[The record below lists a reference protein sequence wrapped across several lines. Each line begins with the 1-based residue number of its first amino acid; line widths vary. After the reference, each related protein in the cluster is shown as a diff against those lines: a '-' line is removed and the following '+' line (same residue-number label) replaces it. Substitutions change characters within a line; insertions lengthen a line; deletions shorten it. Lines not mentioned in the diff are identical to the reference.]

1 MTKLK
6 SLGFVILLIAI
17 TLILVIARNSNKNL
31 FKKDAQYAI
40 DVATKSINSISA
52 VELKKLSPQYLI
64 VDLNTANNYNSSQ
77 FQNSINIPFK
87 NVLDKTNRKVL
98 GKAKGEIVLFSND
111 VSTASKAWVILNQ
124 LGFENVF
131 ILRSEENPEVFKYKF
146 QPDTSAKLE

>member
-1 MTKLK
+1 M
-6 SLGFVILLIAI
+6 
-17 TLILVIARNSNKNL
+17 ILVIARSSNKNL

-64 VDLNTANNYNSSQ
+64 VDLNNANNYNSSQ

-87 NVLDKTNRKVL
+87 SLLDKPNRQIL
-98 GKAKGEIVLFSND
+98 DKAKGEIVLFSND